1 MCYNRYDKIFRR
13 NEMSIPLALLVMS
26 IQLSDFYLMYIPFH
40 KGMTHA
46 ERKNLLLGMLACGMI
61 SCVGSILVFEHCGIT
76 AYVYKRLLMLGWIPY
91 LVIFM
96 LIVRRSI
103 LQHVFIFGMSRVWS
117 IILHNFSA
125 ITIVLLFDTEHEI
138 LFSHAIIY
146 LLLFAVCLPLEWRY
160 FVDLLPPRRFFVDY
174 GVAVAFLPIIMTLSV
189 TLLWAQEPLIH
200 SWQERFSRFY
210 LPFVFFFLYHH
221 ILQTNENL
229 QEEKRTKQNFRL
241 MKEQLTALSEYNRLM
256 QESREQILVMRHDL
270 RHDFRLIYTM
280 LQSGNVEEAIHYIDK
295 AEKLL
300 GSTSIKDYCSQ
311 PLINA
316 ALSVYFSR
324 AEKLGI
330 KINHKINLPQ
340 ELSIDERD
348 FALLISNLLEN
359 AINASSRQE
368 NPARKQISIVVQTLN
383 DQCVLKIENYSD
395 DEVIFDEKNYPRTSE
410 EGHGLGM
417 ASIKLFSEKYDA
429 YTDFEQSGGIF
440 KVTMY
445 WQS

>member
-1 MCYNRYDKIFRR
+1 
-13 NEMSIPLALLVMS
+13 MSICLALLVVS
-26 IQLSDFYLMYIPFH
+26 IQLSDFYLMYIPFRRS
-40 KGMTHA
+40 MTHA
-46 ERKNLLLGMLACGMI
+46 EKKNLLLGMLACGTL
-61 SCVGSILVFEHCGIT
+61 SCVVSVFVFERFGIT
-76 AYVYKRLLMLGWIPY
+76 AHVYKRLLIFGWIPY
-91 LVIFM
+91 LIIFM
-96 LIVRRSI
+96 LIVRRNI

-125 ITIVLLFDTEHEI
+125 ITIVLLFKTEHEI
-138 LFSHAIIY
+138 IFFHAIIY
-146 LLLFAVCLPLEWRY
+146 LILFGVCLPIERRY
-160 FVDLLPPRRFFVDY
+160 FVKLLPPEKFFADY
-174 GVAVAFLPIIMTLSV
+174 GALVAFLPMIMTLGV
-189 TLLWAQEPLIH
+189 ILLWSQEPMIH

-210 LPFVFFFLYHH
+210 LPFVFFFFYRY
-221 ILQTNENL
+221 ILLTNEHL
-229 QEEKRTKQNFRL
+229 QEEKLAKQNFRL

-256 QESREQILVMRHDL
+256 QESREQILIMRHDL

-280 LQSGNVEEAIHYIDK
+280 LQSDNVEEAKNYINK
-295 AEKLL
+295 AKKLL

-316 ALSVYFSR
+316 ALSVYISR

-330 KINHKINLPQ
+330 KINHKINLPK

-368 NPARKQISIVVQTLN
+368 NPAQKQISIAIQTVN
-383 DQCVLKIENYSD
+383 GQCVLKIENFSD
-395 DEVIFDEKNYPRTSE
+395 ETVIFDEKNYPQASN

>member
-1 MCYNRYDKIFRR
+1 M
-13 NEMSIPLALLVMS
+13 
-26 IQLSDFYLMYIPFH
+26 
-40 KGMTHA
+40 
-46 ERKNLLLGMLACGMI
+46 
-61 SCVGSILVFEHCGIT
+61 
-76 AYVYKRLLMLGWIPY
+76 
-91 LVIFM
+91 
-96 LIVRRSI
+96 
-103 LQHVFIFGMSRVWS
+103 
-117 IILHNFSA
+117 HNFSA

-146 LLLFAVCLPLEWRY
+146 LLLFAVCLLLERRY
-160 FVDLLPPRRFFVDY
+160 FMNLLPPRRFFVDY
-174 GVAVAFLPIIMTLSV
+174 GATIAFLPIVMTLSV
-189 TLLWAQEPLIH
+189 TLFWSQEPLIH

-210 LPFVFFFLYHH
+210 LPFVFFFFYRY
-221 ILQTNENL
+221 ILQTNEKL
-229 QEEKRTKQNFRL
+229 QAEKLAKQNFRL

-270 RHDFRLIYTM
+270 KHNFRIIYLM
-280 LQSGNVEEAIHYIDK
+280 LQEGKVEEAKNYIGK
-295 AEKLL
+295 EEKLL

-316 ALSVYFSR
+316 ALSVYISR

-330 KINHKINLPQ
+330 KINHKINLPS
-340 ELSIDERD
+340 EISIDEGD
-348 FALLISNLLEN
+348 FALLVSNLLEN
-359 AINASSRQE
+359 AINTSSRQK
-368 NPARKQISIVVQTLN
+368 NSSRRQISIAIQTVN
-383 DQCVLKIENYSD
+383 GQCVLKIENFID
-395 DEVIFDEKNYPRTSE
+395 EEVIFDEKNYPRTSQ

>member
-1 MCYNRYDKIFRR
+1 
-13 NEMSIPLALLVMS
+13 MSICLALLVVS

-40 KGMTHA
+40 RGMTHA
-46 ERKNLLLGMLACGMI
+46 ERKKLLLGMLACGI
-61 SCVGSILVFEHCGIT
+61 FSCVGSILVFEHFGIT
-76 AYVYKRLLMLGWIPY
+76 AYVYKRLLMFGWIPY
-91 LVIFM
+91 LIAFM
-96 LIVRRSI
+96 LIVRRNI

-125 ITIVLLFDTEHEI
+125 ITTVLLFNTEQEI
-138 LFSHAIIY
+138 IFSHAIIY
-146 LLLFAVCLPLEWRY
+146 LLLFACSLPLEWRY
-160 FVDLLPPRRFFVDY
+160 FMKLLPPKRFFVDY
-174 GVAVAFLPIIMTLSV
+174 GAFVAFLPFITTIGIV
-189 TLLWAQEPLIH
+189 ILWSQEPLIH

-210 LPFVFFFLYHH
+210 LPFVFFFFYRH
-221 ILQTNENL
+221 ILLTNEHL
-229 QEEKRTKQNFRL
+229 QEEKLAKQNFRL

-256 QESREQILVMRHDL
+256 KESREQILIMRHDL
-270 RHDFRLIYTM
+270 RHDFRLIYLM
-280 LQSGNVEEAIHYIDK
+280 LESEKVAEAKNYLRK

-300 GSTSIKDYCSQ
+300 ETTSIKNYCSQ
-311 PLINA
+311 SLINA

-330 KINHKINLPQ
+330 KINHKINLPKKI
-340 ELSIDERD
+340 SVDERD

-359 AINASSRQE
+359 AINACSRQE
-368 NPARKQISIVVQTLN
+368 NPARKQISIAIQTVN
-383 DQCVLKIENYSD
+383 GQCVLKIENFSD
-395 DEVIFDEKNYPRTSE
+395 ESVIFDEKNYPRTSE

>member
-1 MCYNRYDKIFRR
+1 MLIF
-13 NEMSIPLALLVMS
+13 LALLVLL
-26 IQLSDFYLMYIPFH
+26 IQLSDFYLMHIPFRRS
-40 KGMTHA
+40 MTHA
-46 ERKNLLLGMLACGMI
+46 EKKNLLLGMLACGTL
-61 SCVGSILVFEHCGIT
+61 SCVVSVFVFERFGIT
-76 AYVYKRLLMLGWIPY
+76 AHVYKRLLIFGWIPY
-91 LVIFM
+91 LIIFM
-96 LIVRRSI
+96 LIVRRNI

-125 ITIVLLFDTEHEI
+125 ITIVLLFKTEHEI
-138 LFSHAIIY
+138 IFFHAIIY
-146 LLLFAVCLPLEWRY
+146 LILFGVCLPIERRY
-160 FVDLLPPRRFFVDY
+160 FVKLLPPEKFFADY
-174 GVAVAFLPIIMTLSV
+174 GALVAFLPMIMTLGV
-189 TLLWAQEPLIH
+189 ILLWSQEPMSH

-210 LPFVFFFLYHH
+210 LPFVFFFFYRY
-221 ILQTNENL
+221 ILLTNEHL
-229 QEEKRTKQNFRL
+229 QEEKLAKQNFRL

-256 QESREQILVMRHDL
+256 QESREQILIMRHDL

-280 LQSGNVEEAIHYIDK
+280 LQSDNVEEAKNYINK
-295 AEKLL
+295 AKKLL

-316 ALSVYFSR
+316 ALSVYISR

-330 KINHKINLPQ
+330 KINHKINLPK

-368 NPARKQISIVVQTLN
+368 NPAQKQISIAIQTVN
-383 DQCVLKIENYSD
+383 GQCVLKIENFSD
-395 DEVIFDEKNYPRTSE
+395 ETVIFDEKNYPQASN

>member
-256 QESREQILVMRHDL
+256 QESREQILVMRHD
-270 RHDFRLIYTM
+270 FRLIYTM

>member
-1 MCYNRYDKIFRR
+1 
-13 NEMSIPLALLVMS
+13 MSISLALLVLL
-26 IQLSDFYLMYIPFH
+26 IQLSDFYLMYIPFRR
-40 KGMTHA
+40 GMTYA
-46 ERKNLLLGMLACGMI
+46 ERKNLLLGMLACGI
-61 SCVGSILVFEHCGIT
+61 LSYIGSIFIFLHFGIS

-103 LQHVFIFGMSRVWS
+103 LQHLFIFGMSRVWS

-125 ITIVLLFDTEHEI
+125 ITIVLLFDSLHEI

-146 LLLFAVCLPLEWRY
+146 LILFVVSLPLEWRY
-160 FVDLLPPRRFFVDY
+160 FVNLLPPKRFFVDY
-174 GVAVAFLPIIMTLSV
+174 GAAVAFLPFVMTLSV
-189 TLLWAQEPLIH
+189 TLLWSQEPLIH

-210 LPFVFFFLYHH
+210 LPFVFFFFYHH

-280 LQSGNVEEAIHYIDK
+280 LQSGNVEEAMHYINK

-330 KINHKINLPQ
+330 KINHKINLPKKI
-340 ELSIDERD
+340 SVDERD

-359 AINASSRQE
+359 AINACSRQE
-368 NPARKQISIVVQTLN
+368 NPSQKQISIAIQTVN
-383 DQCVLKIENYSD
+383 GQCVLKIENFSD
-395 DEVIFDEKNYPRTSE
+395 EAVIFDEKNYPQASN

>member
-1 MCYNRYDKIFRR
+1 
-13 NEMSIPLALLVMS
+13 MSISLALLVVS
-26 IQLSDFYLMYIPFH
+26 IQLSDFYLMYLPFSN
-40 KGMTHA
+40 GMTHV
-46 ERKNLLLGMLACGMI
+46 ERKNLLLGMLACGI
-61 SCVGSILVFEHCGIT
+61 LSCVVSILVFEHCGIT

-96 LIVRRSI
+96 LIVRRNI

-160 FVDLLPPRRFFVDY
+160 FVNLLPPKRFFVDY
-174 GVAVAFLPIIMTLSV
+174 GATIAFLPIVMTLSV
-189 TLLWAQEPLIH
+189 TLLWSQEPLIH

-210 LPFVFFFLYHH
+210 LPFVFFFFYRY
-221 ILQTNENL
+221 ILQTNEKL
-229 QEEKRTKQNFRL
+229 QEEKLAKQNFRL

-270 RHDFRLIYTM
+270 KHNFRIIYLM
-280 LQSGNVEEAIHYIDK
+280 LQEGKVEEAKNYIGK
-295 AEKLL
+295 EEKLL

-316 ALSVYFSR
+316 ALSVYISR

-330 KINHKINLPQ
+330 KINHKINLPS
-340 ELSIDERD
+340 EISIDEGD
-348 FALLISNLLEN
+348 FALLVSNLLEN
-359 AINASSRQE
+359 AINASSRQK
-368 NPARKQISIVVQTLN
+368 NSSQRQISIAIQTVN
-383 DQCVLKIENYSD
+383 GQCVLKIENFID
-395 DEVIFDEKNYPRTSE
+395 EEVIFDEKNYPRTSQ

-417 ASIKLFSEKYDA
+417 ASIKLFSEKYNA